1 MADSEYDFTQSP
13 LSVSQLLYQIA
24 TSGISSATL
33 DYIVVSGTEVSI
45 FFTSPL
51 SSGDQT
57 TLANLVAANTG
68 VDLPQNFIQVSAS
81 TSTSTNSSSYVTLNS
96 ITYSM
101 LPAGTYL
108 VQFTGT
114 FSTNVPLLSNP
125 GLYVSIFANGT
136 QVPVSEMSQTN
147 SSTNAPF
154 NMVTFAQVTIQ
165 NYQTIEIRWK
175 NNGAGN
181 TISCTNRILNI
192 TQTQGA

>member
-24 TSGISSATL
+24 TSNIASTL
-33 DYIVVSGTEVSI
+33 DYITVSGNDVSI
-45 FFTSPL
+45 FFTTPL

-57 TLANLVAANTG
+57 TLANLVSANTG

-81 TSTSTNSSSYVTLNS
+81 TSTSTNSSTYTTLNS
-96 ITYSM
+96 ITYSQ

-125 GLYVSIFANGT
+125 GLFISVFANGV
-136 QVPVSEMSQTN
+136 QIPISEMSQN
-147 SSTNAPF
+147 NMSANAPF
-154 NMVTFAQVTIQ
+154 NMTTICSSY
-165 NYQTIEIRWK
+165 NSELSD
-175 NNGAGN
+175 N
-181 TISCTNRILNI
+181 
-192 TQTQGA
+192 